1 MLSNDKQAVA
11 YAHVQEAID
20 NWDSLLNVLYDTFLP
35 EDMSYVK
42 AIGLH
47 MERAKGVLDAE

>member
-1 MLSNDKQAVA
+1 MLNDDQQATA

-20 NWDSLLNVLYDTFLP
+20 NWESLLNVLYDTFLV
-35 EDMSYVK
+35 EDLNSVK

-47 MERAKGVLDAE
+47 MNKAKEMLDV